1 MIVGLVVIIAGVA
14 CISLVRAASAFQEAR
29 SELVLSEAQVRE
41 GDFHAAAMHMGTA
54 RTALERGAEVIHSM
68 GAWRAFPGIGVQLRA
83 LENGSRAASEALE
96 GGRDLLLAFASV
108 ADVIPSV
115 HLFGGV
121 LPDGNATRRLKDI
134 SAEEKR
140 EMLAA
145 LSAALPTIRIARDKI
160 VLANQLWEQVP
171 ATEMIGP
178 LRRALAPLAE
188 ALPRLQQTLDEAVP
202 LSEVAIPLL
211 GYPRPMRYLVVLQNS
226 DELRPGGGFIGN
238 VGMVT
243 LDAGDVK
250 QSVFTDV
257 YAVDNPVSAVWR
269 DVPPAPLERYLGV
282 DAWFFRDAN
291 WSPDFPT
298 SAERMLDTYT
308 REIQMAS
315 SSPGEMPNAVIALE
329 PGLFR
334 ELLRFTGPITVQGMT
349 FTADNFFDQLEYEVE
364 QGFLKRNIPLAE
376 RKGVLLA
383 LGASLQERLFALPVS
398 QVPVLIDIVSR
409 AVQRKQI
416 MVYARDSE
424 ALAILD
430 ARGWTA
436 RAKETRGDFLW
447 TVDANL
453 AALKTDGVMQKQ
465 VTYTAHPDK
474 DGRYVATVALQYK
487 NTNRMITWR
496 YTRYRSYTRVYVP
509 EGSEFIRAEGAMEND
524 RHVSG
529 GRTVPGQVD
538 VMHELGKTVFGAFWA
553 VEPGETRTLSFTY
566 RLPPTVSE
574 AIRSGEYHLDWPK
587 QAGADQTELTL
598 DLNFG
603 KNIVSATPPEDA
615 DQWGD
620 ARYRYQTDSLEDR
633 IFNVSFVKP
642 IE

>member
-1 MIVGLVVIIAGVA
+1 
-14 CISLVRAASAFQEAR
+14 
-29 SELVLSEAQVRE
+29 
-41 GDFHAAAMHMGTA
+41 
-54 RTALERGAEVIHSM
+54 
-68 GAWRAFPGIGVQLRA
+68 
-83 LENGSRAASEALE
+83 
-96 GGRDLLLAFASV
+96 
-108 ADVIPSV
+108 
-115 HLFGGV
+115 
-121 LPDGNATRRLKDI
+121 
-134 SAEEKR
+134 
-140 EMLAA
+140 
-145 LSAALPTIRIARDKI
+145 
-160 VLANQLWEQVP
+160 
-171 ATEMIGP
+171 
-178 LRRALAPLAE
+178 
-188 ALPRLQQTLDEAVP
+188 
-202 LSEVAIPLL
+202 
-211 GYPRPMRYLVVLQNS
+211 
-226 DELRPGGGFIGN
+226 
-238 VGMVT
+238 
-243 LDAGDVK
+243 
-250 QSVFTDV
+250 VFTDV